1 MKRNLLTCFCIM
13 IAICTIITG
22 CNASTGKLPIT
33 SNDSNAEHGLNNPAN
48 TPAPTPTPAELLT
61 IIPKQNYKNG
71 STLINPD
78 AKIYIKNY
86 PKYEN
91 VKALDVPIYDH
102 NNLFN
107 LSWNSDEE
115 FSDQAVVKL
124 GLDNNYFIITSPN
137 ASMGLGYLV
146 TRLPKGAIRVMPNNN
161 GYVMYDTNEGVR
173 LYHYFST
180 EDGHATGSSR
190 IIGLPAI
197 MSRTLSYSDFEGI
210 KKGDELRSLS
220 SIDPAMNTYAD
231 YFYTSLSH
239 LCKGNGGGME
249 AYVESKKNAG
259 FPLSTLSILEDGALK
274 IGLEYK
280 NGKFV
285 VDTIEFSENFTL
297 ECYGGEICYRIAPVD
312 YVE

>member
-1 MKRNLLTCFCIM
+1 MKRNFLTRFCMLISICII
-13 IAICTIITG
+13 IAG
-22 CNASTGKLPIT
+22 CNASTGKLPAT
-33 SNDSNAEHGLNNPAN
+33 SDDSNAAHGLNNPAN
-48 TPAPTPTPAELLT
+48 TPATMPAPELLT
-61 IIPKQNYKNG
+61 IVPELSYKNG

-220 SIDPAMNTYAD
+220 SIDPAMNT
-231 YFYTSLSH
+231 
-239 LCKGNGGGME
+239 
-249 AYVESKKNAG
+249 
-259 FPLSTLSILEDGALK
+259 
-274 IGLEYK
+274 
-280 NGKFV
+280 
-285 VDTIEFSENFTL
+285 
-297 ECYGGEICYRIAPVD
+297 
-312 YVE
+312 